1 MLSNFG
7 NLLLSLNILLSLI
20 IIYFS
25 CKCLKASGNLIPRN
39 IYQISSIQSTSII
52 ICFFTLIAAFIVSD
66 FSLITVYQNSHT
78 LKPIFYKIAG
88 TWGNH
93 EGSLLLWVII
103 LTIFSFLFL
112 VYNKEHPKNFRIFTL
127 IVQNILI
134 IGFLI
139 FILFNSNPFSILS
152 PIPKEGLGL
161 NPILQDPAL
170 AIHPPLLYLGFVGS
184 SIYFSAAI
192 SSLITNYSSKSFVY
206 SIKNW
211 VLISWCFQS
220 LGILVGS
227 IWAYYELGWGG
238 FWFWDP
244 VENASLLPWFAMTAL
259 LHSLVVFE
267 KRNLFYY
274 WVIILCLLTFILS
287 VTGTF
292 LVRSGI
298 LNSVH
303 TFASD
308 PSRGV
313 YILLFLSLMIFGS
326 IFLLFK
332 KYKKA
337 NYNLNPN
344 SKETF
349 ILVNNWFMMFYL
361 ITVLLGTIYPIF
373 TDALTDNKISVGPPF
388 YNTVILPIVVIF
400 LFFMAIGPRVKWI
413 KNSFENIKFYLL
425 ALIVSLSIN
434 FLINFL
440 FNSYSVLS
448 NLIIIS
454 ALFLIIS
461 SLFDGFKSFRKNK
474 IDLAQIISHASFGFL
489 VLFIGL
495 NHIFSIEK
503 DYNIKLGETKNFD
516 NYTIKLENIELEN
529 FSNYKAIKKNKI
541 DLARIVS
548 HASFG
553 FLVLF
558 IGLNHNFS
566 IEKDYNIKLGET
578 KSFENYTIKLQNL
591 ELKNFSNYKAI
602 IGELRIN
609 NVKTGEKNILNPEIR
624 IYENPQTLTY
634 EASIKTSILKD
645 YYLTMSN
652 IDRSEYYNIKFQK
665 KPLMIWIWISV
676 IMIAFGGFLRLFTNA
691 KNN

>member
-1 MLSNFG
+1 MLSNLG
-7 NLLLSLNILLSLI
+7 NLLLFLNIFLSLA
-20 IIYFS
+20 IIYS
-25 CKCLKASGNLIPRN
+25 ALRCLKIAGDVIPKI
-39 IYQISSIQSTSII
+39 IYQISTLQSTLII
-52 ICFFTLIAAFIVSD
+52 ICFFTLVAAFIVSD

-78 LKPIFYKIAG
+78 LKPTFYKIAG

-112 VYNKEHPKNFRIFTL
+112 VYTNKHPKEFRVFTL
-127 IVQNILI
+127 IIQNILI
-134 IGFLI
+134 IGFLF
-139 FILFNSNPFSILS
+139 FILFNSNPFGILS

-170 AIHPPLLYLGFVGS
+170 AIHPPLLYIGFVGS
-184 SIYFSAAI
+184 SIYFSAAMA
-192 SSLITNYSSKSFVY
+192 SLITNYSQSSFVH

-259 LHSLVVFE
+259 FHSLIVFE
-267 KRNLFYY
+267 KRGLFYF
-274 WVIILCLLTFILS
+274 WVITLCLLTFILS

-308 PSRGV
+308 PSRGI
-313 YILLFLSLMIFGS
+313 YILLFLTLMIFSS

-332 KYKKA
+332 KYKKEK
-337 NYNLNPN
+337 YNLNPN

-349 ILVNNWFMMFYL
+349 ILINNWFMMFYL
-361 ITVLLGTIYPIF
+361 VTVLLGTIYPIF
-373 TDALTDNKISVGPPF
+373 TDVLTGNKISVGPPF
-388 YNTVILPIVVIF
+388 YNMVIVPIVVIF
-400 LFFMAIGPRVKWI
+400 LILMAIGPKVRWI
-413 KNSFENIKFYLL
+413 KERFENFKNYIFILMGSIL
-425 ALIVSLSIN
+425 IN
-434 FLINFL
+434 FLIIFL
-440 FNSYSVLS
+440 FKSYSILS

-461 SLFDGFKSFRKNK
+461 SMLDALKSFRNKK
-474 IDLAQIISHASFGFL
+474 IDYAQIISHASFGFL

-495 NHIFSIEK
+495 NDIFSIEK
-503 DYNIKLGETKNFD
+503 DYNIKLGETKNFN
-516 NYTIKLENIELEN
+516 NYSIKLQNLELEN
-529 FSNYKAIKKNKI
+529 FSNYKA
-541 DLARIVS
+541 V
-548 HASFG
+548 
-553 FLVLF
+553 
-558 IGLNHNFS
+558 
-566 IEKDYNIKLGET
+566 
-578 KSFENYTIKLQNL
+578 
-591 ELKNFSNYKAI
+591 
-602 IGELRIN
+602 IGELEIN
-609 NVKTGEKNILNPEIR
+609 NKKTNKKNILRPEIR
-624 IYENPQTLTY
+624 IYESPQTLTY
-634 EASIKTSILKD
+634 EAAITTNALKD

-676 IMIAFGGFLRLFTNA
+676 IMIVFGGFLRLFQNA

>member
-7 NLLLSLNILLSLI
+7 NLLLFINIFLSFV
-20 IIYFS
+20 IIYS
-25 CKCLKASGNLIPRN
+25 ALRCLKISNKFIPKT
-39 IYQISSIQSTSII
+39 IYQISTLQSTLII
-52 ICFFTLIAAFIVSD
+52 ICFFTLIAGFIVSD

-78 LKPIFYKIAG
+78 LKPLFYKISG

-112 VYNKEHPKNFRIFTL
+112 VITKNHPKEYRIFTL
-127 IVQNILI
+127 VIQNILI
-134 IGFLI
+134 LGFLF
-139 FILFNSNPFSILS
+139 FILFNSNPFSAIS

-184 SIYFSAAI
+184 SIYFSAAMA
-192 SSLITNYSSKSFVY
+192 SLITNYSQTAFAH

-211 VLISWCFQS
+211 VLISWCFQT

-259 LHSLVVFE
+259 LHSLIVFE
-267 KRNLFYY
+267 KRGLFYF
-274 WVIILCLLTFILS
+274 WVITLCLLTFILS

-308 PSRGV
+308 PTRGI
-313 YILLFLSLMIFGS
+313 YILLFLTLMIFSS

-332 KYKKA
+332 KYKKE
-337 NYNLNPN
+337 NYDLNPN

-373 TDALTDNKISVGPPF
+373 TDVLTGNKISIGPPF
-388 YNTVILPIVVIF
+388 YNVVIIPVVVIF
-400 LFFMAIGPRVKWI
+400 LLIMAIGPKVKWI
-413 KNSFENIKFYLL
+413 KEKFNNLKNYLL
-425 ALIVSLSIN
+425 ILLGSILIN
-434 FLINFL
+434 FLIIFL
-440 FNSYSVLS
+440 FKSYSILS

-454 ALFLIIS
+454 SLFLIIS
-461 SLFDGFKSFRKNK
+461 SLIDAFKFFKKNK
-474 IDLAQIISHASFGFL
+474 TDFARVISHASFGFL
-489 VLFIGL
+489 IMFIGL

-516 NYTIKLENIELEN
+516 NYSIKLQNLETEN
-529 FSNYKAIKKNKI
+529 FSNYKAVIGSLEIKNNKTN
-541 DLARIVS
+541 R
-548 HASFG
+548 
-553 FLVLF
+553 
-558 IGLNHNFS
+558 
-566 IEKDYNIKLGET
+566 
-578 KSFENYTIKLQNL
+578 
-591 ELKNFSNYKAI
+591 
-602 IGELRIN
+602 
-609 NVKTGEKNILNPEIR
+609 KNILKPEIR

-634 EASIKTSILKD
+634 EAAITTSVLKD

-652 IDRSEYYNIKFQK
+652 IDRSDYYNIKFQK

-676 IMIAFGGFLRLFTNA
+676 IMITIGGFLRLFQNA
-691 KNN
+691 KYN

>member
-7 NLLLSLNILLSLI
+7 NLLLFINIFLSFT
-20 IIYFS
+20 IIYS
-25 CKCLKASGNLIPRN
+25 ALRCLKISGKFIPKT
-39 IYQISSIQSTSII
+39 IYQISTLQSTLII
-52 ICFFTLIAAFIVSD
+52 ICFFTLIAGFIVSD

-78 LKPIFYKIAG
+78 LKPLFYKISG

-112 VYNKEHPKNFRIFTL
+112 VITKNHPKEYRIFTL
-127 IVQNILI
+127 VIQNILI
-134 IGFLI
+134 LGFLF
-139 FILFNSNPFSILS
+139 FILFNSNPFSAIS

-184 SIYFSAAI
+184 SIYFSAAMA
-192 SSLITNYSSKSFVY
+192 SLITNYSQTAFAHI
-206 SIKNW
+206 IKNW
-211 VLISWCFQS
+211 VLISWCFQT

-259 LHSLVVFE
+259 LHSLIVFE
-267 KRNLFYY
+267 KRGLFYF
-274 WVIILCLLTFILS
+274 WVITLCLLTFILS

-308 PSRGV
+308 PTRGI
-313 YILLFLSLMIFGS
+313 YILLFLTLMIFSS

-332 KYKKA
+332 KYKKE
-337 NYNLNPN
+337 NYDLNPN

-373 TDALTDNKISVGPPF
+373 TDVLTGNKISIGPPF
-388 YNTVILPIVVIF
+388 YNIVIIPVVVIF
-400 LFFMAIGPRVKWI
+400 LLIMAIGPKVKWI
-413 KNSFENIKFYLL
+413 KEKFNNLKNYLL
-425 ALIVSLSIN
+425 ILLGSILIN
-434 FLINFL
+434 FLIIFL
-440 FNSYSVLS
+440 FKSYSILS

-454 ALFLIIS
+454 SLFLIIS
-461 SLFDGFKSFRKNK
+461 SLIDAFKSFKKNRT
-474 IDLAQIISHASFGFL
+474 DFARIISHASFGFL
-489 VLFIGL
+489 IMFIGL
-495 NHIFSIEK
+495 NDIFSIEK

-516 NYTIKLENIELEN
+516 NYSIELQNLEIEN
-529 FSNYKAIKKNKI
+529 FSNYKAVIGSLEIKNNKT
-541 DLARIVS
+541 
-548 HASFG
+548 
-553 FLVLF
+553 
-558 IGLNHNFS
+558 N
-566 IEKDYNIKLGET
+566 K
-578 KSFENYTIKLQNL
+578 
-591 ELKNFSNYKAI
+591 
-602 IGELRIN
+602 
-609 NVKTGEKNILNPEIR
+609 KNILKPEIR

-634 EASIKTSILKD
+634 EAAIKTSVLKD

-652 IDRSEYYNIKFQK
+652 IDRSDYYNIKFQK

-676 IMIAFGGFLRLFTNA
+676 IMIALGGFLRLFQNA
-691 KNN
+691 KYN

>member
-7 NLLLSLNILLSLI
+7 NLLLFINIFLSFV
-20 IIYFS
+20 IIYS
-25 CKCLKASGNLIPRN
+25 ALRCLKISNKFIPKT
-39 IYQISSIQSTSII
+39 IYQISTLQSTLII
-52 ICFFTLIAAFIVSD
+52 ICFFTLIAGFIVSD
-66 FSLITVYQNSHT
+66 FSLITVYQNSHS
-78 LKPIFYKIAG
+78 LKPLFYKISG

-112 VYNKEHPKNFRIFTL
+112 IFTKNHPKEYRIFTL
-127 IVQNILI
+127 VIQNILI
-134 IGFLI
+134 LGFLF
-139 FILFNSNPFSILS
+139 FILFNSNPFSAIS

-184 SIYFSAAI
+184 SIYFSAAMA
-192 SSLITNYSSKSFVY
+192 SLITNYSQTAFAH
-206 SIKNW
+206 SIKKW
-211 VLISWCFQS
+211 VLISWCFQT

-259 LHSLVVFE
+259 LHSLIVFE
-267 KRNLFYY
+267 KRGLFYF
-274 WVIILCLLTFILS
+274 WVITLCLLTFILS

-308 PSRGV
+308 PTRGI
-313 YILLFLSLMIFGS
+313 YILLFLTLMIFSS

-332 KYKKA
+332 KYKKE
-337 NYNLNPN
+337 NYDLNPN

-373 TDALTDNKISVGPPF
+373 TDVLTGNKISIGPPF
-388 YNTVILPIVVIF
+388 YNVVIIPVVVIF
-400 LFFMAIGPRVKWI
+400 LLIMAIGPKVKWI
-413 KNSFENIKFYLL
+413 KEKFNNLKNYLL
-425 ALIVSLSIN
+425 ILLGSILIN
-434 FLINFL
+434 FLIIFL
-440 FNSYSVLS
+440 FKSYSILS

-454 ALFLIIS
+454 SLFLIIS
-461 SLFDGFKSFRKNK
+461 SLIDAFKSFKKNK
-474 IDLAQIISHASFGFL
+474 TDFARIISHASFGLL
-489 VLFIGL
+489 VMFIGL
-495 NHIFSIEK
+495 NDIFSVEK

-516 NYTIKLENIELEN
+516 NYSIELQNLEIEK
-529 FSNYKAIKKNKI
+529 FSNYKAVIGSLEIKNNKT
-541 DLARIVS
+541 
-548 HASFG
+548 
-553 FLVLF
+553 
-558 IGLNHNFS
+558 N
-566 IEKDYNIKLGET
+566 K
-578 KSFENYTIKLQNL
+578 
-591 ELKNFSNYKAI
+591 
-602 IGELRIN
+602 
-609 NVKTGEKNILNPEIR
+609 KNILKPEIR

-634 EASIKTSILKD
+634 EAAIKTSFFKD

-652 IDRSEYYNIKFQK
+652 IDRSDYYNIKFQK

-676 IMIAFGGFLRLFTNA
+676 IMIALGGFLRLFQNA
-691 KNN
+691 KYN